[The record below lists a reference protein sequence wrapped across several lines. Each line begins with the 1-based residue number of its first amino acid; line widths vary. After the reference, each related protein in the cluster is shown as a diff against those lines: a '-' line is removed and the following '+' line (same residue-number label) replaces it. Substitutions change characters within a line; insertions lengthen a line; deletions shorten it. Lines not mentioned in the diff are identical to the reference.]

1 MAEGMLMF
9 VRFDDPEDV
18 RMETVGRPLSPDDEV
33 RLVDDDDHEVAPGE
47 VVSIR
52 VHQGAFSAKVEP
64 AALDEASVQETV
76 LEDRT

>member
-33 RLVDDDDHEVAPGE
+33 RA
-47 VVSIR
+47 R
-52 VHQGAFSAKVEP
+52 
-64 AALDEASVQETV
+64 
-76 LEDRT
+76 RR